1 MRGPHVAIVGATGA
15 VGQEFLSV
23 LEQRD
28 FPIGQ
33 LKLLAS
39 SRSAGKQIR
48 YRGTPFAVEQL
59 SDLVFVE
66 LPEVGATLSQGEP
79 FGVIESVKAVSDLY
93 APLSGEVVEV
103 NGDLADAPETINESC
118 YGDGWLLAVAP
129 SDAGELDTLMN
140 APDYAQYIKERQD

>member
-1 MRGPHVAIVGATGA
+1 MAEFELPEECFYTREDEWVRHDGTVAYLGVTDYA
-15 VGQEFLSV
+15 Q
-23 LEQRD
+23 D
-28 FPIGQ
+28 Q
-33 LKLLAS
+33 L
-39 SRSAGKQIR
+39 GDI
-48 YRGTPFAVEQL
+48 
-59 SDLVFVE
+59 VFVE

-118 YGDGWLLAVAP
+118 YGDGWLLAVTP